1 MGNSVITR
9 EARGSNGSRNNRIRN
24 GMELGASIQ
33 VRIDFSDNS
42 HFLGSLLTSSVPAAW
57 ASTWLAILL
66 EAELLFKA
74 ELEFKTELAL
84 KPAPEK
90 DVADIACALDSL
102 SNKLSIPLFWV
113 KQNKVK
119 MVNTITPHKLPVC
132 LVDNLEIWISLRL
145 ILW

>member
-1 MGNSVITR
+1 MV
-9 EARGSNGSRNNRIRN
+9 
-24 GMELGASIQ
+24 LGVSIQ

-57 ASTWLAILL
+57 ASAWLAILF

-74 ELEFKTELAL
+74 ELEFKAELAL

-102 SNKLSIPLFWV
+102 SNKLSIPLF
-113 KQNKVK
+113 
-119 MVNTITPHKLPVC
+119 
-132 LVDNLEIWISLRL
+132 
-145 ILW
+145 